1 MVAAAQRLPQ
11 CGEQTLGSSS
21 TTLGSSSTTLG
32 SPVHGYRAAV
42 SVQVRLMGEFSVQLD
57 GRVVDEHQFGR
68 RSAASLVKLLALQ
81 PSRRMHREQV
91 MDSLWP
97 EVRLPD
103 AANQL
108 HKAAHYARR
117 AVGADDCVSL
127 RNEMVTLFGNR
138 DLTVDVYAFDTSAS
152 AALASGEPQAI
163 ESALAAWTGDLLPDD
178 PYAPWA
184 FQPRQR
190 ATLLHREL
198 LRRAGRWADLV
209 TVDPTDEE
217 AHLGVAQR
225 LLSKGDRAGALR
237 QIDVIE
243 QTLRDELGIGLSP
256 EGYDLR
262 IQALDTPVNA
272 PEPVQPRAPRHA
284 GLAQQTVRFCRT
296 ADGVRLAYATS
307 GNGPPLVKASN
318 WLTHLDYDWASPVWS
333 HWWNALSDGQT
344 LVRYD
349 ERGCGLSDWSVD
361 ATSFNLE
368 AWVHDL
374 ETVVDTLGL
383 ERFPLLGMSQGGPIA
398 LTYAARHP
406 ERVSHLVIFGTCASG
421 TWRRAGAAERRSLVA
436 LGELIRLS
444 WGSDQPGFMQV
455 YDAKFLPDGPLD
467 LWRAFDTLQRR
478 STSAENAYQLWRAFG
493 YLDAT
498 EAARNL
504 DVPTLI
510 LHCRRDQVWSF
521 TEAEALNALVPGSR
535 LVALDSS
542 NHILQAAEPAF
553 ATFVQEVR
561 EFVRS

>member
-1 MVAAAQRLPQ
+1 M
-11 CGEQTLGSSS
+11 
-21 TTLGSSSTTLG
+21 
-32 SPVHGYRAAV
+32 
-42 SVQVRLMGEFSVQLD
+42 SVLVRLMGEFSVELD
-57 GRVVDEHQFGR
+57 GRVVDERQFR
-68 RSAASLVKLLALQ
+68 RRNAATLVKLLALQ
-81 PSRRMHREQV
+81 PSHRMHREQV
-91 MDSLWP
+91 MDCLWP
-97 EVRLPD
+97 EVPLPD

-117 AVGADDCVSL
+117 ATGAADCVSL
-127 RNEMVTLFGNR
+127 RNEMVALFGAR
-138 DLTVDVYAFDTSAS
+138 DLTVDVHAFDSSAS
-152 AALASGEPQAI
+152 SALSSGEPHAV

-190 ATLLHREL
+190 TALLRREL
-198 LRRAGRWADLV
+198 LRRAGRWAELV
-209 TVDPTDEE
+209 KVDPTDEE
-217 AHLGVAQR
+217 AHLGVAQA
-225 LLSKGDRAGALR
+225 LLARGDRAGALR
-237 QIDVIE
+237 QLDVIE
-243 QTLRDELGIGLSP
+243 QVLRDELGIGLSP
-256 EGYDLR
+256 EGFDLR
-262 IQALDTPVNA
+262 MQALDTPATA
-272 PEPVQPRAPRHA
+272 PEPVQPAAPRHA
-284 GLAQQTVRFCRT
+284 GLAKQTVHFCRT

-318 WLTHLDYDWASPVWS
+318 WLTHLDYDWGSPVWS
-333 HWWNALSDGQT
+333 HWWSALSDGQT

-361 ATSFNLE
+361 SSSFNLN

-398 LTYAARHP
+398 ITYAARHP
-406 ERVSHLVIFGTCASG
+406 ERVSHLVIFGTCASD
-421 TWRRAGAAERRSLVA
+421 TWRRASPTERRSLVA

-493 YLDAT
+493 YLDAA

-504 DVPTLI
+504 NVPTLI

-521 TEAEALNALVPGSR
+521 SEAEALNALVAGSR

-542 NHILQAAEPAF
+542 NHILQADEPAF
-553 ATFVQEVR
+553 ARFVQEVR
-561 EFVRS
+561 AFLHS